1 VKGKQ
6 EIWDREGL
14 HEVGIRA
21 VTPRVDSRLGRPV
34 RGHHDDRQGGMYRL
48 APCEELDSVHA
59 RQAVVSEKQ
68 VNPAPIQ
75 NSESVLPA
83 GHGDNLAPGGLQR
96 PLQRTP
102 KNFVVLDNQNA
113 NAHLP
118 LSHQVSTHSDGERR
132 TRYTADPN
140 VSCLKWQTRQMGCRD
155 TGEAKCLTV

>member
-6 EIWDREGL
+6 EIWNREGF
-14 HEVGIRA
+14 HEVGIRPVA
-21 VTPRVDSRLGRPV
+21 PRVDRRFDRPV

-48 APCEELDSVHA
+48 APTDELDSVHP

-68 VNPAPIQ
+68 VNRAPIQ

-83 GHGDNLAPGGLQR
+83 GHGDNLAPGGFQR

-102 KNFVVLDNQNA
+102 KDFVILDNQNA

-118 LSHQVSTHSDGERR
+118 LSRQVSTHSDG
-132 TRYTADPN
+132 ASQSG
-140 VSCLKWQTRQMGCRD
+140 SCLGWQVRQVGCRNH
-155 TGEAKCLTV
+155 GEAKCLTV